1 MSEEILEH
9 LPGDNI
15 DLSNDAEEV
24 TEEGNAEL
32 AHMPEPLDAPGGL
45 DSTMRVLTFAQC
57 DAFKESQCR
66 TADGLLRVVYNI
78 STSTDKDFSA
88 ETCMKSKYADSFMF
102 TGFLPTGTAEEPF
115 VHEYYLQARR
125 PFVWENTASTNSLI
139 EILRSVGITC
149 DIDTTNIQDLATFIR
164 GTCSKEYFVEFL
176 IKAGFDSCFDLST
189 NEFFVFDAEQVVRC
203 DKTFITD

>member
-15 DLSNDAEEV
+15 DLSNDAEEI
-24 TEEGNAEL
+24 TEDGNAEL
-32 AHMPEPLDAPGGL
+32 AHMPEPPDAPGGL

-66 TADGLLRVVYNI
+66 NAEGLLRVVYNI
-78 STSTDKDFSA
+78 STSTEKDFSA
-88 ETCMKSKYADSFMF
+88 ETCLQSKYADSFMF
-102 TGFLPTGTAEEPF
+102 TGFLPTVTDEEHF
-115 VHEYYLQARR
+115 IHEYYLQALR
-125 PFVWENTASTNSLI
+125 PFVWESTASANTLI
-139 EILRSVGITC
+139 EILKNVGITC
-149 DIDTTNIQDLATFIR
+149 DIDVAAIQDLATFVR
-164 GTCSKEYFVEFL
+164 CTCSKEYFVEFL